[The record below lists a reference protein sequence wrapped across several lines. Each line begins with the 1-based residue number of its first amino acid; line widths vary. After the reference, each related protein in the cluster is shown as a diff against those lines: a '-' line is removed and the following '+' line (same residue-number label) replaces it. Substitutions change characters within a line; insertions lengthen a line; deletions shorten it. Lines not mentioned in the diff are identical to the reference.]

1 MKMFVLAGGL
11 GTRLRD
17 AVPGVP
23 KALAPI
29 AHKNFLYFQLENWIS
44 QGIKEFVFLLCYQA
58 EQIIAFLE
66 SEKDN
71 LLNECSVQIVVET
84 QLLDTGGAVA
94 NALKETGH
102 SGDFLLSNA
111 DTWLTN
117 GLDSLISSDTPCLG
131 VVYEKNTA
139 RFGTITK
146 DDSWIVT
153 SFNEKNGS
161 HTPGWINSGYALLSI
176 DQFLDWNGGPYSL
189 EKGLYPALV
198 SKRQLHSVQME
209 SSFIDI
215 GVPEDYL
222 RFNKWITGH
231 KLGTL

>member
-1 MKMFVLAGGL
+1 MFVLAGGL

-17 AVPGVP
+17 AAPGVP

-29 AHKNFLYFQLENWIS
+29 ANKNFLYFQLENWIS
-44 QGIKEFVFLLCYQA
+44 QGIEEFVFLLCYQA

-66 SEKDN
+66 SEKEH
-71 LLNECSVQIVVET
+71 LLKKCSLQIVVET

-94 NALKETGH
+94 NAINETGH

-111 DTWLTN
+111 DTWITN
-117 GLDSLISSDTPCLG
+117 GLSSLITSNSPCLG

-146 DDSWIVT
+146 DDSWVVQ
-153 SFNEKNGS
+153 SFKEKNGS
-161 HTPGWINSGYALLSI
+161 QTPGWINSGYALLSR
-176 DQFLDWNGGPYSL
+176 DHFLDWNGRPYSV
-189 EKGLYPALV
+189 EKELYPALV
-198 SKRQLHSVQME
+198 SKRQLHSVQID
-209 SSFIDI
+209 SAFIDI

-222 RFNKWITGH
+222 RFNKWITGN
-231 KLGTL
+231 KLGAL